1 MTNSSLNV
9 NTYINKESTPDICS
23 INTISTSDS
32 DTWRVSTGWA
42 RANASCGF
50 DFDINK
56 YVSSAMENFYN
67 DKKDNT
73 KNNTGGDKKM
83 NETKKVETKK
93 AEEKK
98 TTIDMNAITPE
109 YVEVQKNGTTVV
121 RWMDKTVT
129 VVKCSEGDSYNTYS
143 AFCAALAKKL
153 YGSNSRVH
161 KTVDE
166 KLVSNINAK
175 KEKEHAKMLKELRER
190 QKMLHERKI
199 RRLAKRLRNNDEA
212 FTYLLNK
219 DEMTYEGETIN
230 EA

>member
-1 MTNSSLNV
+1 MTTSSLDVNV
-9 NTYINKESTPDICS
+9 YVNKGSTPDIYS
-23 INTISTSDS
+23 LNTVSTS
-32 DTWRVSTGWA
+32 DTWRISTRGCDNAWA
-42 RANASCGF
+42 RADVSCGF

-56 YVSSAMENFYN
+56 YVHSAMENFCN

-73 KNNTGGDKKM
+73 NNTEGDKKM

-93 AEEKK
+93 TEEKK
-98 TTIDMNAITPE
+98 TTIDMKAITPE

-175 KEKEHAKMLKELRER
+175 KEKAHAKMLKELQER
-190 QKMLHERKI
+190 QKTLHERKI

-212 FTYLLNK
+212 FNYLLNK
-219 DEMTYEGETIN
+219 DGGETSD